1 MSSVDLIEEL
11 RLRRLAREAYVPP
24 TDRAGLHPI
33 ILDELS
39 RMDAEG
45 MTPLIYPD
53 DDTVL
58 TDEPELLAEVGT
70 AAPSSLFGSRIVPL
84 MPDVPGWHGPHEVV
98 PPHVVVAASVD
109 SRELHYT

>member
-11 RLRRLAREAYVPP
+11 RLRRLAREAFVPP

-45 MTPLIYPD
+45 MTPLNDPN

-58 TDEPELLAEVGT
+58 TDDPELF
-70 AAPSSLFGSRIVPL
+70 AAVAAAATSSLFGSRIVPL

-98 PPHVVVAASVD
+98 PPHVGVAAAVD